1 MTLVPAD
8 PARSIRSAT
17 GRRQNRVPHPCRGFW
32 RQGGV
37 FDFLDSRENP
47 EVKIPT
53 LSLQK
58 PEGQGWAPLHL
69 WTARNVISYTALAAT
84 LLNPVILTS
93 AQAVGGTVRRPA
105 AFPLWTGSHSFP
117 PTASRHPQSYGPSSG
132 FRRTQD
138 DIKFCSSFAV
148 GLTSNDRIL
157 STLTSPAADGRIAA
171 RYHPS
176 HVFRS
181 LR

>member
-58 PEGQGWAPLHL
+58 PEGQGWGTPSSLDSAKCHFLHGTRGNTPKPCHPDERARGRRDRTTAGCVPVVDGEPL
-69 WTARNVISYTALAAT
+69 
-84 LLNPVILTS
+84 
-93 AQAVGGTVRRPA
+93 
-105 AFPLWTGSHSFP
+105 FP
-117 PTASRHPQSYGPSSG
+117 PTASRHPQSYGPSFG
-132 FRRTQD
+132 FRRTQGD
-138 DIKFCSSFAV
+138 RMTTCGGASSNPYNSTDCRR
-148 GLTSNDRIL
+148 LT
-157 STLTSPAADGRIAA
+157 A
-171 RYHPS
+171 
-176 HVFRS
+176 
-181 LR
+181 